1 MPLIRY
7 AGGILKAYG
16 GLAGSLACCCDDDY
30 YYDDDGYAKECKC
43 CQGYD
48 GDEYI
53 CGYNELPCDSEYTVD
68 IPGSPHTGRTV
79 RGPLVAAFG
88 SYYQVYLQYYEM
100 DLNKCDPTITGT
112 VTIVNVAACSQATGD
127 AASCRICDAEFTA
140 TGKAP
145 VYTSGVCDTLET
157 NYNTS
162 EFEHCDPTDH
172 NLSELCGCYW
182 EVRISDCQSG
192 DELTE
197 PVPKFIGIVASCAGG
212 ICTDPCGCCNGAL
225 EGEPAS
231 DRTEQWDYIGFYIID
246 PNRSVRDC
254 CKTCPDSGYLGDDGY
269 V

>member
-16 GLAGSLACCCDDDY
+16 GLAGSLACCCDDD

-53 CGYNELPCDSEYTVD
+53 CGYNELPCDSEYTVT

-112 VTIVNVAACSQATGD
+112 VTIVNVGACSQGTGD
-127 AASCRICDAEFTA
+127 AAACRICDAEFTA

-172 NLSELCGCYW
+172 NLSEL
-182 EVRISDCQSG
+182 
-192 DELTE
+192 
-197 PVPKFIGIVASCAGG
+197 
-212 ICTDPCGCCNGAL
+212 
-225 EGEPAS
+225 
-231 DRTEQWDYIGFYIID
+231 
-246 PNRSVRDC
+246 
-254 CKTCPDSGYLGDDGY
+254 LGS
-269 V
+269 